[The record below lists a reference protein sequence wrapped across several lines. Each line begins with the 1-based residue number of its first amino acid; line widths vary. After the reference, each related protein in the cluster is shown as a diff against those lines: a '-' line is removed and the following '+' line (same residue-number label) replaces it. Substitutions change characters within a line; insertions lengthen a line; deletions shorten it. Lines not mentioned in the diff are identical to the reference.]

1 MKVPK
6 QGQAGKGPYRVRRM
20 QIWADVLTVG
30 VDRNK
35 IDKTAQCSVPGATAA
50 TETGAAVYQVWEEPT
65 ARDTGSPVKDY
76 MVPTMFLLMPFHT
89 LKYCKGC
96 VLSFGNCMALCVEV
110 KSVSHVVLLTWFS
123 CGFRTM

>member
-1 MKVPK
+1 M
-6 QGQAGKGPYRVRRM
+6 
-20 QIWADVLTVG
+20 WADVLTVG

-35 IDKTAQCSVPGATAA
+35 TDKTAQCSAPGVMAA
-50 TETGAAVYQVWEEPT
+50 TEPGAAVYQVWEEPT

-76 MVPTMFLLMPFHT
+76 MAPTMFLQMPFHT

-110 KSVSHVVLLTWFS
+110 KSVSHAVLLTWFS
-123 CGFRTM
+123 YRFRTM